1 MPISG
6 PLDHIPLWVLFG
18 CTLAIVLLSIEGG
31 YRLGRYRR
39 RRCEDEKEAPVGA
52 IVAATLGLLG
62 FFLAFTFG
70 LAASRF
76 DARRQIVV
84 EEANA
89 IGTTYLRA
97 GLLPD
102 GRDVKIRKLLGEYV
116 DARLNA
122 VQTGDVVKALRRSEE
137 LHRELWQVAEEIGKQ
152 YPSSIVVGLFIQSL
166 NDTIDMHAKRVLV
179 GLQNRLPGVLWG
191 ALYLVTIL
199 TMTGVGYYDG
209 LTRSSRSI
217 AILVLALTFSTI
229 IVLVADLDRPQEG
242 LLTVSQR
249 AMTDLREMMHNKP

>member
-6 PLDHIPLWVLFG
+6 LFDHVPLWGLFG
-18 CTLAIVLLSIEGG
+18 GTVAIILLSIEAG
-31 YRLGRYRR
+31 YRLGRHRCRR
-39 RRCEDEKEAPVGA
+39 SEDEKEAPVGA

-62 FFLAFTFG
+62 FVLAFTFG

-97 GLLPD
+97 GLLPN

-116 DARLNA
+116 DARLDA
-122 VQTGDVVKALRRSEE
+122 IQTGDVAEALRRSDK
-137 LHRELWQVAEEIGKQ
+137 LHRELWQEAEEIGGQ

-166 NDTIDMHAKRVLV
+166 NDTIDVHAKRVLV

-199 TMTGVGYYDG
+199 TMAGVGYYDG
-209 LTRSSRSI
+209 LARSSRSI
-217 AILVLALTFSTI
+217 AILVLALTFSI
-229 IVLVADLDRPQEG
+229 IIMLVADLDRPQQG
-242 LLTVSQR
+242 FMTVSQR
-249 AMTDLREMMHNKP
+249 AMTDLRDMMNNKP